1 MDVEAYLQRIGY
13 HGTREP
19 TAETLRQLHRAHLYA
34 VPFENLDIPLG
45 RPIVLSLPLLFE
57 KIVERRR
64 GGFCY
69 ELNGLFAWLLE
80 ALGYQVVMH
89 SARVFDG
96 GHPGPEF
103 DHMLLRV
110 DTSETLLADVG
121 FGDSFI
127 DPLPFDDQ
135 EHLQHGRAYRL
146 VERDEAWVLHQRKPA
161 SDWEPQYVFSLKPR
175 RLDEFGPMCHYQQTS
190 PESSFTKKSVCSR
203 ASRTGRITVSN
214 GRLIVT
220 SDGSRQETNIA
231 DESAYRALLRTHFGI
246 ELGQEAPVDR
256 LVDSNLWLPAE
267 DVR

>member
-1 MDVEAYLQRIGY
+1 MDVDAYLQRIAY

-69 ELNGLFAWLLE
+69 ELNSLFAWLLE
-80 ALGYQVVMH
+80 ALGFQVVMY
-89 SARVFDG
+89 SARVFDAG
-96 GHPGPEF
+96 QPGPEF

-110 DTSETLLADVG
+110 ATGETLLADVG

-127 DPLPFDDQ
+127 DPLPLDDQ
-135 EHLQHGRAYRL
+135 EHLQDGRAYRL
-146 VERDEAWVLHQRKPA
+146 VERDEAWVLQQRKPA

-203 ASRTGRITVSN
+203 ASRTGRITLSN

-231 DESAYRALLRTHFGI
+231 NEGAYRALLRTHFGI
-246 ELGQEAPVDR
+246 ELGEEAPVDR
-256 LVDSNLWLPAE
+256 LVDSNLWLPTE